1 MTNVNIGLSRLIVQL
16 PIKES
21 KALKTLQNFYALLVL
36 QQYFYGLY
44 FAGRSLG
51 SAVPSCGM
59 CVSGAK
65 PAQSQQH
72 VDTDGETDRPAAALL
87 ADRWQ
92 IAAVCALYT
101 LPDLDQDLA
110 RIERSCERGSVM
122 RHVQH
127 PCLGVRQLHVQW
139 IVKRTQ

>member
-72 VDTDGETDRPAAALL
+72 VDTDGETDRPAAAY
-87 ADRWQ
+87 WQ
-92 IAAVCALYT
+92 IGGKLLQFVLY
-101 LPDLDQDLA
+101 
-110 RIERSCERGSVM
+110 I
-122 RHVQH
+122 H
-127 PCLGVRQLHVQW
+127 CLTWTKIWQGLKEV
-139 IVKRTQ
+139 VKGDR